1 MSYSLTQFAAAFAL
15 GSALFAAPAFAGDG
29 HNHSHDHDH
38 NHSKEASR
46 QMEAHVHGV
55 STLKVA
61 QDGNKF
67 AFELESPADD
77 IVGFERQ
84 PKTDAEKA
92 AVQKAVAM
100 MGKPTDLF
108 TPPAAA
114 ACKAMDVDAEL
125 HVHGDHAGFEV
136 KWVYQCGNASA
147 MTSMTTSFFKQF
159 PKAEE
164 IDVEAVLASGAVA
177 VELTANS
184 PTVTFSQ

>member
-1 MSYSLTQFAAAFAL
+1 MPHTVTRLAAALAFGA
-15 GSALFAAPAFAGDG
+15 AVFAAPAFAGDD
-29 HNHSHDHDH
+29 HKHDHDHDH
-38 NHSKEASR
+38 NHSKEESR
-46 QMEAHVHGV
+46 QLDAHVHGV

-77 IVGFERQ
+77 IVGFERK

-100 MGKPTDLF
+100 MGKPKDLF

-114 ACKAMDVDAEL
+114 ACEAMDVDAEL
-125 HVHGDHAGFEV
+125 HVHGDHAGFEA
-136 KWVYQCGNASA
+136 KWVYQCANASA
-147 MTSMTTSFFKQF
+147 MTGMTTTFFKNF

-164 IDVEAVLASGAVA
+164 IDVEAVLAGGAMA
-177 VELTANS
+177 AELTASS
-184 PTVTFSQ
+184 PTVTFGQ